1 MKKRND
7 DLMAQLG
14 DPLPLPYMT
23 ESSSGRS
30 GTISKVRKEL
40 PVQLWS
46 DDSNID
52 SEVLYR
58 PGPRPEPRPEP
69 ERDHKHK
76 NYIHLNKLRP
86 NPVRRRFM
94 EPAESDVIGSIE
106 NKLDYIKEL
115 TEMNRLSST
124 DLMYLK
130 DIQYQLETILIHER
144 QQDTNQ
150 TRELSNGSESQSSS
164 RVPSNSHVNF
174 DSNHHSFDPPIDI
187 SIIDELERL
196 KRTQKKWPQINLKMF
211 IICLLCT
218 ILFLITSY
226 LVSDLSYEYCYY
238 IC

>member
-23 ESSSGRS
+23 ESSSSRS

-58 PGPRPEPRPEP
+58 PRPRPES
-69 ERDHKHK
+69 DHEHN

-86 NPVRRRFM
+86 NPVRRRFI
-94 EPAESDVIGSIE
+94 ETGENDIIRSIE

-115 TEMNRLSST
+115 TEMNRLSAT

-144 QQDTNQ
+144 EQDTKM
-150 TRELSNGSESQSSS
+150 TRDLSNGSGSQNTS
-164 RVPSNSHVNF
+164 RVSSNSHANF
-174 DSNHHSFDPPIDI
+174 DSNTSSFDPPIDI

-196 KRTQKKWPQINLKMF
+196 KRNQKKWPQINLKMF

-218 ILFLITSY
+218 IIFLITSY